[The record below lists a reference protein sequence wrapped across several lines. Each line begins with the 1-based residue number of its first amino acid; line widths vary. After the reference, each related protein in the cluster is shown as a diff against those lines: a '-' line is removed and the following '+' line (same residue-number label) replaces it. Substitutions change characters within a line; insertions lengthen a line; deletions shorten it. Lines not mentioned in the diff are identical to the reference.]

1 MSNSINN
8 ATPIGDLY
16 IQKQKEMDLKFKNVI
31 IMMEIGKFYEVY
43 TFETPEG
50 EVGKA
55 KEMSRICNI
64 VLTRKNK
71 NNAPSMSNPYMCGF
85 PSQHLTRYVQHLVS
99 HSFTIAVYTQNMIGD
114 KIERG
119 LQGVYSPSVMIGD
132 IEDENLEDIDRCILS
147 VSVVQSKFLDK
158 KETATIYSVA
168 YVCISTTN
176 GNVSCEEE
184 SFFYEHDAVSFV
196 MKVHDIYRPQ
206 EMLLRSCIDIH
217 DNLEDTAIHSLPIW
231 ENDERK
237 YSEIE
242 FQQIVL
248 EKVYTERSTHHLS
261 VIEEIG
267 MERHPDL
274 TALLVYTICFLE
286 QHHPLAIYRLQKPS
300 FLQHTDNVAYNTQ
313 SLYDLDLFS
322 SHSKQKKSLFEI
334 LDNTSTP
341 AGKRLLRKT
350 MFAPH
355 YHVPRLE
362 KSYNEIS
369 ALIPLVDELQIR
381 KNVAFYNT
389 DVEHVLRKI
398 QMGNVGVLAVF
409 RFLKLLFDFE
419 KLLDKFPPHL
429 QLIQEWGAHKEPIQ
443 KIHEYVSGK
452 WDMALMRSWRS
463 WETDTIW
470 RQTPSILIKKQME
483 LDAKESIFKKWVDKC
498 IGLDL
503 FQRLVF
509 SEDEAYISI
518 TKKMYNE
525 LKKRDDL
532 RFRVMSSSYRIHH
545 PHMDKYFHERKA
557 ILTFIV
563 RMRRQIFQE
572 EVQELV
578 NKFNNV
584 LSYMAHTTAY
594 VDMVISHAIN
604 AVRFRLKRP
613 EPVSE
618 PHHLCCTQLRH
629 LVVEVMNP
637 HTKYVANDVELIER
651 HGILLFGQNSA
662 GKCFASNT
670 EMVLWNGSFK
680 RVQELTL
687 SDVLIGDDGTPRK
700 IMALTQGRG
709 TLYDIVRDDTHEI
722 LMTVNEEHILC
733 LTNANAT
740 TFMEVSIKNI
750 LEKPH
755 KYSTMM
761 YQYTRASCPTKD
773 SRQIVMERQYYMND
787 DEWKKIY
794 LSFLHCGRRLQ
805 FHTEKLV
812 IEASQNNILPIT
824 IQQKTRSGAFY
835 GFGVDGNERF
845 LMPDGTVAHNSTL
858 MKSLGVAV
866 VMAQCGMFVPCTSLK
881 WSPFA
886 SIFTKIG
893 SRDNIWKGKSTF
905 MTEMNELKYMMD
917 RSNQQSLILCDEL
930 TSGTETFSA
939 TGIVASTLEMFLEK
953 KVKFIM
959 TTHLHTLKQFETL
972 MAHPQ
977 LRVMHFSME
986 YHKENKK
993 LLFDRVLREGSGKSI
1008 YGLEIAEY
1016 LGFQDEF
1023 LKRAFQYRT
1032 QLDPH
1037 SIEMEPKKRSRY
1049 NAKKWMNT
1057 CEECGTKTE
1066 LHTHHI
1072 HPQKDATSDGYIGT
1086 YHKNQL
1092 FNLKVLC
1099 RKCHEKEHHHD
1110 EHSNCTMMGL

>member
-1 MSNSINN
+1 MSNSMNN

-43 TFETPEG
+43 TFETEEG

-99 HSFTIAVYTQNMIGD
+99 HSFTIAVYTQNMKGE

-147 VSVVQSKFLDK
+147 VSIEQSRFLDK
-158 KETATIYSVA
+158 KENTMTYSVA

-184 SFFYEHDAVSFV
+184 SFFHEHDAISFV
-196 MKVHDIYRPQ
+196 LKVHDIYRPQ
-206 EMLLRSCIDIH
+206 EMLLRSCIDIQ
-217 DNLEDTAIHSLPIW
+217 DSLEDTTVHTLPVW
-231 ENDERK
+231 ENDDRK

-248 EKVYTERSTHHLS
+248 EKVYMDRSTHHLS

-267 MERHPDL
+267 LERHPDL
-274 TALLVYTICFLE
+274 TTLLVYTICFLE

-362 KSYNEIS
+362 KSYDEIR
-369 ALIPLVDELQIR
+369 ALTPLIEDLQIR
-381 KNVAFYNT
+381 KHVAFYNT

-398 QMGNVGVLAVF
+398 QMGSVGVLAVF

-419 KLLDKFPPHL
+419 KLLERFPSHL
-429 QLIQEWGAHKEPIQ
+429 QLVQEWNERKEPIQ
-443 KIHEYVSGK
+443 QIHEYISGK

-470 RQTPSILIKKQME
+470 RQTPPILVKKQME
-483 LDAKESIFKKWVDKC
+483 LDAKESIFKKWVEKT

-578 NKFNNV
+578 NQFGNV
-584 LSYMAHTTAY
+584 LTYMAHTTAY
-594 VDMVISHAIN
+594 VDMVLSHATN
-604 AVRFRLKRP
+604 AVRFRLERP
-613 EPVSE
+613 EPVMG
-618 PHHLCCTQLRH
+618 PHHLSCTQLRH

-637 HTKYVANDVELIER
+637 QTQYVANDVELTEK

-662 GKCFASNT
+662 GKCFAHDT
-670 EMVLWNGSFK
+670 EMVLWNGSHK

-687 SDVLIGDDGTPRK
+687 SDRLIGDDGAPRK
-700 IMALTQGRG
+700 ILALTQGRG
-709 TLYDIVRDDTHEI
+709 TLYDIVRGDTQQV

-733 LTNANAT
+733 LTNENST
-740 TFMEVSIKNI
+740 NFMEVSVKNI

-761 YQYTRASCPTKD
+761 YQYTRAPCSTQD
-773 SRQIVMERQYYMND
+773 SREIVLERQYYMND
-787 DEWKKIY
+787 EEWQKIY
-794 LSFLHCGRRLQ
+794 LSFLHCGRRVR
-805 FHTEKLV
+805 FHMEKLV
-812 IEASQNNILPIT
+812 IEASKTNIVPVFIR
-824 IQQKTRSGAFY
+824 QKSGSRPFY

-866 VMAQCGMFVPCTSLK
+866 VMAQCGMFVPCASLK

-886 SIFTKIG
+886 SLFTKIG

-905 MTEMNELKYMMD
+905 MTEMNELKHMMD

-1049 NAKKWMNT
+1049 NAKKWMNA
-1057 CEECGTKTE
+1057 CEQCGSKTE

-1072 HPQKDATSDGYIGT
+1072 QPQKEATEDGYIGT
-1086 YHKNQL
+1086 FHKNRL

-1099 RKCHEKEHHHD
+1099 RKCHEKEHHHE
-1110 EHSNCTMMGL
+1110 EHSNGPMIGL